1 MSFMK
6 KILLYCIG
14 LLIALAGCNRKLE
27 ENPDSILVPS
37 FFKTNQGFQSGLD
50 AAYAGMRNF
59 WGAQDYFTVTVI
71 GTDEFQRGVDGNSDI
86 NLYSYTSTHGTVAN
100 LWKTAYIFINTCNG
114 VIDNADNVT
123 LPAAQKNEMVA
134 EAKFLRA
141 NYYFILV
148 QFWADVTLN
157 KHFIS
162 EASTSAKRDPLSD
175 VYDFIVQDLKDAIAG
190 LPAGPNSSGVIPG
203 KATAAAAKH
212 VLAKVYLTRA
222 GSAAKKADDYQNA
235 YNTAVDLINS
245 SASLG
250 LSLLPDYANIFAEG
264 NEANNEVL
272 WTVQHTAN
280 LAYNGPN
287 NSGVTNYSADNVLN
301 HMWVGQYEKR
311 PGMVRSMAYGRP
323 YIRCT
328 PTRWLT
334 DTAFKERV
342 NDTRYGKTFQT
353 VWYANRTDY
362 PTGYPVWTSPL
373 PAGAPAG
380 AVVGQPK
387 FKLGDTAIYMP
398 GVDVSDAKI
407 AAAPYLLVPPRKYDN
422 TLSATMKKYFDTK
435 RGDLNSPSIRP
446 VIAYRLAETYL
457 IAAEAAFRIGNTG
470 DAVKYINVVR
480 ERAAYPSGNAAA
492 MDITAADLS
501 IDFILDERARE
512 LCGEMVRWLDLVR
525 TGKLLERVRMH
536 NKEAAAN
543 IIEKHVLRPIPQAQ
557 IDATTT
563 GDPYNNSLYFPLWN

>member
-1 MSFMK
+1 
-6 KILLYCIG
+6 
-14 LLIALAGCNRKLE
+14 
-27 ENPDSILVPS
+27 
-37 FFKTNQGFQSGLD
+37 
-50 AAYAGMRNF
+50 
-59 WGAQDYFTVTVI
+59 
-71 GTDEFQRGVDGNSDI
+71 
-86 NLYSYTSTHGTVAN
+86 
-100 LWKTAYIFINTCNG
+100 
-114 VIDNADNVT
+114 
-123 LPAAQKNEMVA
+123 
-134 EAKFLRA
+134 
-141 NYYFILV
+141 
-148 QFWADVTLN
+148 
-157 KHFIS
+157 
-162 EASTSAKRDPLSD
+162 
-175 VYDFIVQDLKDAIAG
+175 
-190 LPAGPNSSGVIPG
+190 
-203 KATAAAAKH
+203 
-212 VLAKVYLTRA
+212 
-222 GSAAKKADDYQNA
+222 
-235 YNTAVDLINS
+235 
-245 SASLG
+245 
-250 LSLLPDYANIFAEG
+250 
-264 NEANNEVL
+264 
-272 WTVQHTAN
+272 
-280 LAYNGPN
+280 
-287 NSGVTNYSADNVLN
+287 
-301 HMWVGQYEKR
+301 
-311 PGMVRSMAYGRP
+311 MVRSMAYGRP